1 MLTNGHSLLKSLFL
15 GDVKKPTPVKPAR
28 KLPPATAPKPAANRP
43 PLPLPNYAHSSHLAE
58 GNSPTGGNEPMSL
71 PFLPVRS
78 ESLTSWNLPKPVF
91 ASNSTSN
98 SNSPTNI
105 CTTTVVSVS
114 GDAKSAGKVVREKCS
129 AASFAQISLEKSLAC
144 HVTGVR
150 ECVGYLICAFILL
163 ERMEGGEAG
172 GVACLLMQ
180 GKSTWKF

>member
-1 MLTNGHSLLKSLFL
+1 MEFPTFIVKFIFS

-43 PLPLPNYAHSSHLAE
+43 PLPLPNYAQHSSGVE

-91 ASNSTSN
+91 ASNSTSS
-98 SNSPTNI
+98 SNSPTNMS
-105 CTTTVVSVS
+105 TTTVVSVS
-114 GDAKSAGKVVREKCS
+114 GDAKSAGKVMREKCS
-129 AASFAQISLEKSLAC
+129 AAFAQISLETSLAC
-144 HVTGVR
+144 VTGAR

-163 ERMEGGEAG
+163 KSLWEGGGEIMLH
-172 GVACLLMQ
+172 VC
-180 GKSTWKF
+180 